1 MNNLRDL
8 FESLWP
14 IIAIVFGLILLLIY
28 DLWKEKRDNLK
39 L

>member
-8 FESLWP
+8 FESLWL
-14 IIAIVFGLILLLIY
+14 IVAIVFGLIVLLIY
-28 DLWKEKRDNLK
+28 DLWKEKRNNLK